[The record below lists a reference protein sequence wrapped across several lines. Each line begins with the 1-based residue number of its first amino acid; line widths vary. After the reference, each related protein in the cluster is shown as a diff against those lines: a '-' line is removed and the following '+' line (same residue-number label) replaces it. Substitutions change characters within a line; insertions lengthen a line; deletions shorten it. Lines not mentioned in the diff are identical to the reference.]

1 MTPSDDIQGL
11 IGYRFTHESLL
22 EEALVTAGNEH
33 PCNETEA
40 GKPANKRLALV
51 GDAVL
56 RLAIVDHWWEQGDTS
71 RRTSCANL

>member
-1 MTPSDDIQGL
+1 MQPSNDVEAT
-11 IGYRFTHESLL
+11 IGYQFTNRSLL

-33 PCNETEA
+33 PCNKTEV

-56 RLAIVDHWWEQGDTS
+56 RLAIVDRWWEQGDTS
-71 RRTSCANL
+71 RRMG